1 MPAEEFLEKVF
12 LPDTKETRKET
23 NLPLSS
29 GFWTSLHKDM
39 MSGATV
45 AIL

>member
-1 MPAEEFLEKVF
+1 MPPEEFLEKVF
-12 LPDTKETRKET
+12 LPDTKKTRKEP

-39 MSGATV
+39 ISGAMV